1 MVATALLLVLKPVQG
16 VALSKKNN
24 VDVDIDFTVNY
35 TPEDDTPTILTTE
48 ENERYTWT
56 ESNMT
61 CLRSFDEV
69 ITTTSPEGIQ
79 LGRTVTPMTMMSTA
93 DQCCLEGDRS
103 VPKNESLLAACTCTT
118 TEENSLIKFGNT
130 GTCTREYDEVVT
142 KTLSTGALV
151 SREEEMKTEEVAT

>member
-1 MVATALLLVLKPVQG
+1 
-16 VALSKKNN
+16 
-24 VDVDIDFTVNY
+24 
-35 TPEDDTPTILTTE
+35 
-48 ENERYTWT
+48 
-56 ESNMT
+56 
-61 CLRSFDEV
+61 
-69 ITTTSPEGIQ
+69 
-79 LGRTVTPMTMMSTA
+79 MTMMSTA